1 MHDQATMQGE
11 ATHGFPVG
19 GGALGKLI
27 REFDWSKT
35 SLGPISDWPQSLRTA
50 TDIVLQAPLPLV
62 MLWGPDGIM
71 IYNDGYAG
79 FAASRH
85 PELLGSKVLEGWP
98 EAADLNRRVLD
109 QCYHR
114 GRTLSFKDMPL
125 TLYRNKGQPE
135 NLWTDL
141 NYLPIMD
148 ESGKP
153 GGVLAIVVETTGRFL
168 AEQALEMERAAVL
181 EANRRL
187 SAESAFLRDLFRQT
201 PSFMCM
207 MSGPDHT
214 YVLTNNAYQR
224 LIGGR
229 DVIGKTLREGLP
241 EVVEQGFGDLLDR
254 VFMTGKAHLGAST
267 RVMLQMPDEPE
278 PREHFLDFI
287 YQPIRNSAGEVTG
300 IFSEGQDVT
309 ERVRG
314 EQHLRLVVNELN
326 HRVKNTLAMMQAIAS
341 QTFRNSDDLE
351 QAQQSF
357 SSRIIALARAN
368 DLLTGE
374 NWEGASLYDLVAS
387 VAVAHAGNEPDRFT
401 ASGPIV
407 RLTPKIALSLSM
419 AMHELATNAVKYGAL
434 SNDKGRVD
442 VSWSLQVKGGR
453 QRLHLE
459 WRESGGPP
467 VSKPGRRGFG
477 SRLVERGLA
486 GELGGSVQLNFEP
499 TGVVCVIEAP
509 MDPGETTGEGA
520 NEGAGKE

>member
-1 MHDQATMQGE
+1 MQDE
-11 ATHGFPVG
+11 TSQSFPAG
-19 GGALGKLI
+19 GGELGKLI

-35 SLGPISDWPQSLRTA
+35 SLGPIADWPQSLRTA

-62 MLWGPDGIM
+62 MLWGPDGVM

-98 EAADLNRRVLD
+98 EAAELNKRVLD
-109 QCYHR
+109 ECYHAS
-114 GRTLSFKDMPL
+114 RTLSFKDMPL

-148 ESGKP
+148 ESGKA

-187 SAESAFLRDLFRQT
+187 SAESAFMHDLFRQT
-201 PSFMCM
+201 PSFMAM
-207 MSGPDHT
+207 ASGVDHT
-214 YVLTNNAYQR
+214 FVLTNNAYQR

-229 DVIGKTLREGLP
+229 DVVGKTVADGLP
-241 EVVEQGFGDLLDR
+241 EVVEQGFVGLLDR
-254 VFMTGKAHLGAST
+254 VFASGKAHIGAGT
-267 RVMLQMPDEPE
+267 RVMLELPGEAEPK
-278 PREHFLDFI
+278 EHFLDFI

-300 IFSEGQDVT
+300 IFMEGQDVT
-309 ERVRG
+309 ERMRG

-341 QTFRNSDDLE
+341 QTFRNSEDLE
-351 QAQQSF
+351 QAQQNF

-401 ASGPIV
+401 AKGPVV

-434 SNDKGRVD
+434 ANDKGRVD
-442 VSWSLQVKGGR
+442 VAWSLQVKGGR

-467 VSKPGRRGFG
+467 VTAPTRRGFG

-486 GELGGSVQLNFEP
+486 GELGGSVQLKFEP
-499 TGVVCVIEAP
+499 TGVVCVIEAL
-509 MDPGETTGEGA
+509 MDPNKTNDEGA
-520 NEGAGKE
+520 EEGAGKE

>member
-1 MHDQATMQGE
+1 MQDE
-11 ATHGFPVG
+11 ITSAFPVG
-19 GGALGKLI
+19 GGELGRLI

-79 FAASRH
+79 FAVDRH
-85 PELLGSKVLEGWP
+85 PGLLGSKVLEGWP

-109 QCYHR
+109 ECYHA
-114 GRTLSFKDMPL
+114 GRTLTYKDLPL

-141 NYLPIMD
+141 TYLPIMD
-148 ESGKP
+148 ETGKP

-168 AEQALEMERAAVL
+168 AEQALEAERAAVM

-187 SAESAFLRDLFRQT
+187 SAESAFLRDLFQQT
-201 PSFMCM
+201 PSFMAM
-207 MSGPDHT
+207 ASGPSHT
-214 YVLTNNAYQR
+214 FVLANNAYKT
-224 LIGGR
+224 LTGGR
-229 DVIGKTLREGLP
+229 DLIGKTVAEALP
-241 EVVEQGFGDLLDR
+241 EVKEQGFVQLLDN
-254 VFMTGKAHLGAST
+254 VYESGKPFIGAGS
-267 RVMLQMPDEPE
+267 RLMLQTPDQSEPK
-278 PREHFLDFI
+278 EHFLDFI
-287 YQPIRNSAGEVTG
+287 YQPIRNSGGEMTG
-300 IFSEGQDVT
+300 IFIEGQDVT

-341 QTFRNSDDLE
+341 QTFRNAEDLAH
-351 QAQQSF
+351 AQQSF
-357 SSRIIALARAN
+357 SSRILALARAN

-374 NWEGASLYDLVAS
+374 NWEGASLYDLLAS
-387 VAVAHAGNEPDRFT
+387 VAVAHAGNEPDRFS
-401 ASGPIV
+401 AEGPVV
-407 RLTPKIALSLSM
+407 RLSPKIALSLSM

-442 VSWSLQVKGGR
+442 VTWSVQFGGEKE
-453 QRLHLE
+453 RLHLE
-459 WRESGGPP
+459 WRESGGPAVTAP
-467 VSKPGRRGFG
+467 ARRGFG

-486 GELGGSVQLNFEP
+486 GELGGTVQLNFEP
-499 TGVVCVIEAP
+499 SGVVCVIEAP
-509 MDPGETTGEGA
+509 MDL
-520 NEGAGKE
+520 NESADT